1 MVAREVTATRGGQP
15 RRFGTGTDLKGH
27 PMLPTEDLFVYV
39 YVLIDDLVT
48 ARIIAIPPRAGPAP
62 ASSDAE
68 LRCHLSRQAPADDC
82 QQIDTSALPVKHTSR
97 ARGPDSW
104 TGPGGLHAGSAATPR
119 TPAVHALN
127 YRPCRIRPQTCGKD
141 SQLAMSLHVSGL
153 PRVAGRVVYKTAGL
167 RQLPL
172 PDLPNL
178 RAFAAGHGKSGGSTD
193 RHRISA
199 RAITRVGHAPSPLVF
214 SSPARGR
221 ASQGR
226 PRVGNGTCGVS
237 VTGYR
242 DATPRTS
249 G

>member
-1 MVAREVTATRGGQP
+1 MEPEGTSKAT
-15 RRFGTGTDLKGH
+15 

-48 ARIIAIPPRAGPAP
+48 ARIIAIPPRPGPAP

-68 LRCHLSRQAPADDC
+68 LRCHPSRQAPADDC

-127 YRPCRIRPQTCGKD
+127 YRPCRIRSQTCGKD
-141 SQLAMSLHVSGL
+141 SQLAMPLHVSGYQ
-153 PRVAGRVVYKTAGL
+153 RVAGRVVYKTARL

-193 RHRISA
+193 RRVRA
-199 RAITRVGHAPSPLVF
+199 RPKP
-214 SSPARGR
+214 
-221 ASQGR
+221 R
-226 PRVGNGTCGVS
+226 PQSR
-237 VTGYR
+237 
-242 DATPRTS
+242 
-249 G
+249 